1 MKTSIRILRLLIIL
15 IAMILAGCTG
25 TPIQVGTGTQQQ
37 NLETID
43 FSQGRHLT
51 GEASGFQL
59 LLFIPIGINS
69 RHEGAYSKLL
79 AKAGGDYLTDVKIK
93 ESWIYALVGTVYIT
107 TIEATAYPK
116 KSNGS

>member
-51 GEASGFQL
+51 AEASGFQL